1 MKLHATLIVGLL
13 LVTSPVA
20 AETAQQQKMKDCN
33 AEATQKGLQGADRQ
47 TFMSTCLSGVNA
59 QQKNENAQQK
69 KMKTCNA
76 DANKRHLTGGDR
88 TQFMRT
94 CLKGS

>member
-13 LVTSPVA
+13 LMTSPLA
-20 AETAQQQKMKDCN
+20 AETGQQQKMKDCN
-33 AEATQKGLQGADRQ
+33 AEATQKALKGPDRQ
-47 TFMSTCLSGVNA
+47 TFMSTCLSGG
-59 QQKNENAQQK
+59 NAQQK

-76 DANKRHLTGGDR
+76 DANKQHLSGDAR
-88 TQFMRT
+88 KQFMST